1 MKKILVCT
9 NFRANPNHPSCAA
22 RGSKQLLTE
31 LTIQIQQNS
40 LAINIEES
48 LCLGFCQVG
57 PNVRLVPN
65 GPFFH
70 AVSTE
75 KLDDLIEAAK
85 KFSG

>member
-22 RGSKQLLTE
+22 RGSKQLLSD
-31 LTIQIQQNS
+31 LTLKIHQNS
-40 LAINIEES
+40 LPISIEES
-48 LCLGFCQVG
+48 PCLGFCQIG

-85 KFSG
+85 KFSF

>member
-22 RGSKQLLTE
+22 RGSKKLLTE
-31 LTIQIQQNS
+31 LTLQIQQNS
-40 LAINIEES
+40 LAIHIEES
-48 LCLGFCQVG
+48 PCLGFCQVG

-70 AVSTE
+70 AVSVK

-85 KFSG
+85 KI